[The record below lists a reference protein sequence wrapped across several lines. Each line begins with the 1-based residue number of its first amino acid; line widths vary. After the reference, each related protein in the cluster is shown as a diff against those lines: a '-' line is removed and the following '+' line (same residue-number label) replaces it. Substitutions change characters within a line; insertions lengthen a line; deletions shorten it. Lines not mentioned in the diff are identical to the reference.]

1 MSAQAQPPSA
11 TRITAEQ
18 YLEIER
24 AAEFRSEYYAGRMFA
39 MSGGSLRHAVIIGR
53 LARKLGNAL
62 EGRRSLVVSSDLRL
76 RVAPS
81 RLYTY
86 PDVMRAA
93 VGAPKADEPRDP
105 LPDPALGG

>member
-24 AAEFRSEYYAGRMFA
+24 AAEFRSEFYAGRMFA

-62 EGRRSLVVSSDLRL
+62 EGRPCLVGSSALRL
-76 RVAPS
+76 RGAPS
-81 RLYTY
+81 GLHTH
-86 PDVMRAA
+86 PA
-93 VGAPKADEPRDP
+93 VRVASGGAQQVADRGV
-105 LPDPALGG
+105 ALVIP